1 MALIKCPECG
11 KEISDTIRKCP
22 NCGYRKK
29 TKPDKKI
36 FIIGGAIVA
45 LALIIGVVLMLFI
58 REKPLTVLEQQ
69 AVDCITNYKA
79 MLKNPNSLQVH
90 KIRWEKNEFV
100 EDMIFIYIDVSGQNG
115 FGGNNRYI
123 IRYGIKKNDI
133 EFQGRSDYDD
143 DDNVLGK
150 FFAKLIKEGWS
161 NLSKDDNSIISVKRV
176 MKKVNGE

>member
-1 MALIKCPECG
+1 MALIKCSECG

-29 TKPDKKI
+29 QKLDKKI

-45 LALIIGVVLMLFI
+45 LALIIGVVLMLFT

-69 AVDCITNYKA
+69 AVDCITDYRT
-79 MLKNPNSLQVH
+79 MMKNPDSLQVH
-90 KIRWEKNEFV
+90 NIRWEKNEFV

-115 FGGNNRYI
+115 FGGNNRHI
-123 IRYGIKKNDI
+123 IRYAIKKNDI
-133 EFQGRSDYDD
+133 EFQGNSDD
-143 DDNVLGK
+143 DDNVWKKLY
-150 FFAKLIKEGWS
+150 AKIIKEGWS

-176 MKKVNGE
+176 MKKVNG

>member
-29 TKPDKKI
+29 TKTDKKI

-45 LALIIGVVLMLFI
+45 LALIIGVVLMLFT

-69 AVDCITNYKA
+69 AVDCITDYRA
-79 MLKNPNSLQVH
+79 MLKNPDSLQVH
-90 KIRWEKNEFV
+90 DIRWEKNKLV
-100 EDMIFIYIDVSGQNG
+100 EDMIYIYIDVSAQNG
-115 FGGNNRYI
+115 FGGNNRHI
-123 IRYGIKKNDI
+123 IIYGIKKNDI
-133 EFQGRSDYDD
+133 KFQGSSDYDD
-143 DDNVLGK
+143 NAWEKL
-150 FFAKLIKEGWS
+150 FAKSIKERWS

>member
-36 FIIGGAIVA
+36 FIIGGAIIA
-45 LALIIGVVLMLFI
+45 LALIIGVVLMFFT

-69 AVDCITNYKA
+69 AVDCITDYRA
-79 MLKNPNSLQVH
+79 MLKNPDSLQVH
-90 KIRWEKNEFV
+90 DIRWKENELV

-115 FGGNNRYI
+115 FGGNNRHI

-133 EFQGRSDYDD
+133 EFQGSSDD
-143 DDNVLGK
+143 DDNAWEELVAEK
-150 FFAKLIKEGWS
+150 IKEGWS
-161 NLSKDDNSIISVKRV
+161 NLSKDNNSIISIKRV